1 MNTINTIQKK
11 FMAAGAVLLA
21 AAVLQ
26 ACTDSKG
33 ERKAIP
39 NAAEPVPVKVI
50 SLQQSTSLADVK
62 ASGQL
67 TTDDETTLSF
77 KSGGVIG
84 AVLVKEG
91 EAVKK
96 GQLLATLDMT
106 ELNAQVAQAR
116 FSFEKAQRDLQRV
129 TNLYRDSVATLEQLQ
144 NAQTGLDIA
153 KQQLE
158 AVSFNRSFAEIHAPA
173 NGFVLR
179 KFANAGQVVSTGN
192 PVLVTNGAAKGDWI
206 LKVGVSDKQWA
217 TVKTGDK
224 AAVQIDAFPD
234 KSFKGTVVRRSETS
248 DPQTG
253 AFTLE
258 LNVDND
264 GVKLAAGMFG
274 SAQIHSGV
282 GVASWSVPYEAVLDA
297 NGNEGFVFVTDD
309 SKTARKQPVTIASFD
324 GNTIRISAGLENAGA
339 LVVAGSAYLS
349 EGSPIQILK

>member
-1 MNTINTIQKK
+1 MNTIQKN
-11 FMAAGAVLLA
+11 FLFAGAILLTA
-21 AAVLQ
+21 VVLQ

-39 NAAEPVPVKVI
+39 NASEPVPVKVM
-50 SLQQSTSLADVK
+50 SLEKSTNLTDIK

-96 GQLLATLDMT
+96 GQLLATLDLT

-116 FSFEKAQRDLQRV
+116 FSYEKAQRDLQRI

-144 NAQTGLDIA
+144 NVQTGLDIA

-158 AVSFNRSFAEIHAPA
+158 AVTFNRTFAEIHAPA

-179 KFANAGQVVSTGN
+179 KFVNAGQVVSTGN

-217 TVKTGDK
+217 EVKNGDK
-224 AAVQIDAFPD
+224 TTVQIDAFPE
-234 KSFKGTVVRRSETS
+234 KIFKGTVLRRSETS

-258 LNVDND
+258 LKVEND

-274 SAQIHSGV
+274 SAVIHSGV
-282 GVASWSVPYEAVLDA
+282 SVTSWSVPYEAVLDA

-309 SKTARKQPVTIASFD
+309 SRTARKQPVTIASFD
-324 GNTIRISAGLENAGA
+324 GRTIRISAGLENASA
-339 LVVAGSAYLS
+339 LVIAGSAYLS
-349 EGSPIQILK
+349 DRSPIQILK

>member
-1 MNTINTIQKK
+1 MNTTQKN
-11 FMAAGAVLLA
+11 FLFAGAILLTA
-21 AAVLQ
+21 VVLQ

-39 NAAEPVPVKVI
+39 NASEPVPVKVM
-50 SLQQSTSLADVK
+50 SLEKSTSLTDIK

-91 EAVKK
+91 ESVKK
-96 GQLLATLDMT
+96 GQLLATLDLT

-116 FSFEKAQRDLQRV
+116 FSYEKAQRDLQRV

-144 NAQTGLDIA
+144 NVQTGLDIA

-158 AVSFNRSFAEIHAPA
+158 AVTFNRTFAEIHAPA

-179 KFANAGQVVSTGN
+179 KFVNAGQVVSTGN

-217 TVKTGDK
+217 AVKNGDK
-224 AAVQIDAFPD
+224 TSVQIDAFPE
-234 KSFKGTVVRRSETS
+234 KTFKGTVLRRSETS

-258 LNVDND
+258 LKVEND

-274 SAQIHSGV
+274 SAVIHSGV
-282 GVASWSVPYEAVLDA
+282 SVTSWSVPYEAVLDA

-309 SKTARKQPVTIASFD
+309 SRTARKQPVTIASFD
-324 GNTIRISAGLENAGA
+324 GRTIRISAGLENASA
-339 LVVAGSAYLS
+339 LIIAGSAYLADR
-349 EGSPIQILK
+349 SPIQILK

>member
-1 MNTINTIQKK
+1 MNTIQKN
-11 FMAAGAVLLA
+11 FLFAGAILLT
-21 AAVLQ
+21 AVALQ

-33 ERKAIP
+33 ERKVIP
-39 NAAEPVPVKVI
+39 NASEPVPVKVM
-50 SLQQSTSLADVK
+50 SLEKSTSLTDIK

-96 GQLLATLDMT
+96 GQLLATLDLT

-116 FSFEKAQRDLQRV
+116 FSYEKAQRDLQRI

-144 NAQTGLDIA
+144 NVQTGLDIA

-158 AVSFNRSFAEIHAPA
+158 AVTFNRTFAEIHAPG

-179 KFANAGQVVSTGN
+179 KFVNAGQVVSTGN

-217 TVKTGDK
+217 AVKNGDK
-224 AAVQIDAFPD
+224 TTVLIDAFPE
-234 KSFKGTVVRRSETS
+234 KTFKGTVLRRSETS

-258 LNVDND
+258 LKVDHD
-264 GVKLAAGMFG
+264 DVKLAAGMFG
-274 SAQIHSGV
+274 SAVIHSGV
-282 GVASWSVPYEAVLDA
+282 SVTSWSVPYEAVLDA

-309 SKTARKQPVTIASFD
+309 SRTARKQPVTIASFD
-324 GNTIRISAGLENAGA
+324 GSTIRISAGLENANA
-339 LVVAGSAYLS
+339 LIIAGSAYLS
-349 EGSPIQILK
+349 DRSPIQILK